1 MINKEDIEKL
11 KKHCE
16 KQIQLSEIF
25 NDLKT
30 AREHETILA
39 LIEENKKV
47 KFENEQLKIALKS
60 KLRLDS
66 ALYGLDTGDKET
78 ASDCKKTPSLV
89 LLEEFYKLRDRW
101 SMFRTH
107 IKKCLDDLEAVRYDI
122 SADEYID
129 KKHVLEGVLAK
140 MDELEKLND

>member
-16 KQIQLSEIF
+16 KQIQLSAIF

-39 LIEENKKV
+39 LIKENEKV
-47 KFENEQLKIALKS
+47 K
-60 KLRLDS
+60 
-66 ALYGLDTGDKET
+66 
-78 ASDCKKTPSLV
+78 
-89 LLEEFYKLRDRW
+89 EFYKLRDRW
-101 SMFRTH
+101 YMFRTH
-107 IKKCLDDLEAVRYDI
+107 IKKCLDDLEVARYDI

-129 KKHVLEGVLAK
+129 KKHILEGVLAK
-140 MDELEKLND
+140 MDELEKLYD

>member
-11 KKHCE
+11 KKNCE
-16 KQIQLSEIF
+16 KQIQLSEV
-25 NDLKT
+25 LKT
-30 AREHETILA
+30 
-39 LIEENKKV
+39 
-47 KFENEQLKIALKS
+47 

-107 IKKCLDDLEAVRYDI
+107 IKKCLDDLEVVRYDI

-129 KKHVLEGVLAK
+129 KKHILEGVLAK